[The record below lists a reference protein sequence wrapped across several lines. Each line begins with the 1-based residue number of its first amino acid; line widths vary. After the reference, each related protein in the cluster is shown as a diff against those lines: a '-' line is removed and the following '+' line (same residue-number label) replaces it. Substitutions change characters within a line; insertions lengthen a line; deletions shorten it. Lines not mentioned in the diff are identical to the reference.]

1 MLYVDLKIPGGPP
14 GVSNKTCG
22 RGSRG
27 YVGEGIEEMSQLIG
41 NPILLQVSKVVA
53 GVINAPLFELSPKNL
68 VLSE

>member
-1 MLYVDLKIPGGPP
+1 
-14 GVSNKTCG
+14 
-22 RGSRG
+22 
-27 YVGEGIEEMSQLIG
+27 MSQLIG